1 MPTQIIERGR
11 CTTQRPLLRQLHG
24 AARPPAPVV
33 ASPLDFF
40 FGAKDEHYW
49 LGPKVTR
56 THCSWSQSR
65 DADFVDSDGGG
76 C

>member
-11 CTTQRPLLRQLHG
+11 CTTAP
-24 AARPPAPVV
+24 PPAPRRRAPPGPGCGIAVR
-33 ASPLDFF
+33 FF
-40 FGAKDEHYW
+40 FLGAKDEHYW